1 MNSSGRPGLCSF
13 TGALFALGLGGLFF
27 LAEAGWL
34 PKGLAPPCRAAEAGE
49 RAATPPPGSPE
60 RRLIL
65 AALREELFRLH
76 GLEMVFEVRH
86 LKVRG
91 EWAWVAVSP
100 RSPDGRRHYEP
111 VHALLRK
118 QGGRWQVAELPCT
131 EEESP
136 LWQPGYFRQLQTR
149 FPGVPPGI
157 FPEQLPGAP

>member
-1 MNSSGRPGLCSF
+1 MESGKRWGWQVLA
-13 TGALFALGLGGLFF
+13 GAFVGLGLSLF
-27 LAEAGWL
+27 LSLGEAWRWPQVL
-34 PKGLAPPCRAAEAGE
+34 PPPGRAAEAGE
-49 RAATPPPGSPE
+49 RAFSPPPGSPE

-65 AALREELFRLH
+65 EALRQELSRLH

-100 RSPDGRRHYEP
+100 RSPDGRQRYEA

-118 QGGRWQVAELPCT
+118 QGGRWQVAELPST

-136 LWQPGYFRQLQTR
+136 LWQPGYFRELQTR
-149 FPGVPPGI
+149 FPAVPADI
-157 FPEQLPGAP
+157 FPEKLP